1 MITKDC
7 LFLVRTDED
16 SIRAQNIM
24 ESIAGSDDP
33 THIEIFDIFKAL
45 IHDWYIR
52 NLKTDVKK
60 IEREGS
66 LEESPLQKH
75 ERGKP

>member
-45 IHDWYIR
+45 IHDWYVR
-52 NLKTDVKK
+52 NLKTGAKK
-60 IEREGS
+60 LTNETGFVEV
-66 LEESPLQKH
+66 
-75 ERGKP
+75 